1 MLDDLQNLRKL
12 ASNLTEEFKLVS
24 EDFLIG
30 NTILLCL
37 YKSLIFITFLPI
49 LQIIKSFKSKVTVL
63 VWE

>member
-30 NTILLCL
+30 NTIFFK
-37 YKSLIFITFLPI
+37 YIISLIFYNF
-49 LQIIKSFKSKVTVL
+49 FADFADYKVIQ
-63 VWE
+63 E